1 MTPLKQWRVNSY
13 GKLPTGG
20 GGTGGSGGGGSNASG
35 SIGGSNTGG
44 GGGGGG
50 GNDSTMKDKNIDKRK
65 SKPVSPF
72 ITVVDG
78 PFGPIVLTKSTSSS
92 SNSKITSSSSSSS
105 GGGSNHNPHHHHHPS
120 TATSSHPHL
129 PQDVMLLLFIDMER
143 DCNTDIVR
151 TFFTHFAME
160 IQRREQSQLRP
171 LSTTEH
177 NRHYTM
183 SGYLFGCVQGKSSK
197 EDNWRGSEYVEQ
209 KRPVGAVATAA
220 IAGDPPVTWQ
230 IICTPLDNV
239 YPLIICT
246 H

>member
-20 GGTGGSGGGGSNASG
+20 GTGGSGVGGSNASG
-35 SIGGSNTGG
+35 SIGGSNNGG
-44 GGGGGG
+44 GGGG
-50 GNDSTMKDKNIDKRK
+50 DRTMKDKNIDKRK

-78 PFGPIVLTKSTSSS
+78 PFGPIVLTKPTSSS
-92 SNSKITSSSSSSS
+92 NTSNSKITSSSSSS

-120 TATSSHPHL
+120 TATSSNHPPP

-160 IQRREQSQLRP
+160 IQRREQTDLRP
-171 LSTTEH
+171 LSTTEY
-177 NRHYTM
+177 NRQYTM
-183 SGYLFGCVQGKSSK
+183 SGYLFGCIQGKSSK

-230 IICTPLDNV
+230 IIWTPLVNG